1 MSMLISISTNNS
13 WGRWEAGSHSGS
25 VYELLVAHSVPP
37 IHTGFCSIILAGYWW
52 SKCRWPKDCG
62 NLKNACHPN
71 LSGALWEA
79 RQHPSH
85 HSPLQTCKGLPQGRG
100 SNWAPP
106 EKIKYLLQEQKLIK
120 LNMQLFTTCTYK
132 SSLLSHVILTVTLS
146 HGKRQGNFFRR
157 MILVSL
163 KLGKHRNVFYS
174 ISSVATQWLLEGS
187 LIFKHTLSVPM
198 CP

>member
-1 MSMLISISTNNS
+1 MPFIIYRVFNLILKHTVWVLYDEPIYSLMSIMSTLISVSTNNS

-52 SKCRWPKDCG
+52 GKCRWPEDYS
-62 NLKNACHPN
+62 NQKNACHPS

-106 EKIKYLLQEQKLIK
+106 EKIWYLLQ
-120 LNMQLFTTCTYK
+120 
-132 SSLLSHVILTVTLS
+132 
-146 HGKRQGNFFRR
+146 
-157 MILVSL
+157 
-163 KLGKHRNVFYS
+163 
-174 ISSVATQWLLEGS
+174 
-187 LIFKHTLSVPM
+187 
-198 CP
+198 